1 MMDKD
6 ELITTLEVSGCL
18 GTHDH
23 DLIIFNMGNERT
35 VPTNSVH
42 QRTYTHTVL

>member
-6 ELITTLEVSGCL
+6 ELITTLEVSGCP

-23 DLIIFNMGNERT
+23 DLIIFNMGKERI
-35 VPTNSVH
+35 VPRNSI
-42 QRTYTHTVL
+42 YL